1 VSIPP
6 GPIRYARM
14 RIPDGARYAVARG
27 STALLLEAAP
37 WLGGKPS
44 GVALGLDSSLFACPV
59 TPTKIL
65 CVGRNYA
72 AHAAELG
79 NAVPRLPLWFMKPPS
94 ALIGPDGRV
103 ILPPESQ
110 RVEHEGELG
119 VVIGRRARRVPE
131 AKALEHVFGYTIAC
145 DVTARDLQKNDGQWT
160 RAKGFDTFCP
170 VGPFVVSGVDPSNLR
185 IRVSVGGQLRQDAST
200 AQMVFGIA
208 QLVSHASSIMTLEPG
223 DLILTGTPEGVGPLA
238 PGDRVRIEI
247 EQLGALEFD
256 VARE

>member
-1 VSIPP
+1 
-6 GPIRYARM
+6 M

-27 STALLLEAAP
+27 STALLLESAP

-44 GVALGLDSSLFACPV
+44 GVALGLDASLFDCPV

-94 ALIGPDGRV
+94 SLLAPKGTVL
-103 ILPPESQ
+103 LPPESEW
-110 RVEHEGELG
+110 VEHEGELAI
-119 VVIGRRARRVPE
+119 VIGRQARRIPE
-131 AKALEHVFGYTIAC
+131 EIALEYVFGYTIAC
-145 DVTARDLQKNDGQWT
+145 DITARDLQKSDGQWT

-185 IRVSVGGQLRQDAST
+185 IRVSVGDQLRQDGTTS
-200 AQMVFGIA
+200 QMVFDVA
-208 QLVSHASSIMTLEPG
+208 RLVSHASSIMTLEPG
-223 DLILTGTPEGVGPLA
+223 DMILTGTPSGVGPLV
-238 PGDRVRIEI
+238 PGDHVKIEI
-247 EQLGALEFD
+247 EQLGTLEFS
-256 VARE
+256 VERE